1 MNKLSDN
8 QEVKERIKKE
18 LYQCIIEMPY
28 NKITVKNLVSRLGMS
43 RQNFY
48 RYYMS
53 KDEILLDLIDDML
66 DAAYQVIELNINLI
80 SENVN
85 LITDRIQELIAPRK
99 EFINEILSCSN
110 EKIVFSHLHR
120 FVRRIVGRLL
130 RESDQKDVD
139 QDYMDIVISKYTGS
153 GYYLVKSWA
162 QIDGELDESKFRR
175 LIFNFV
181 NGLLSEMNDT
191 LDLS

>member
-8 QEVKERIKKE
+8 QEVKGKIKAE
-18 LYQCIIEMPY
+18 LYQCMVEMPY
-28 NKITVKNLVSRLGMS
+28 NKITIKNLVSRLGMS

-66 DAAYQVIELNINLI
+66 DAAYQVVELNIEL
-80 SENVN
+80 VN
-85 LITDRIQELIAPRK
+85 DNIGFIADKIQELIVPRK
-99 EFINEILSCSN
+99 EFINDILSCSN
-110 EKIVFSHLHR
+110 EKIVFSHLQS

-130 RESDQKDVD
+130 RERGQKDVD

-153 GYYLVKSWA
+153 GYHLVKSWS
-162 QIDGELDESKFRR
+162 QIDGDFDESKLRR
-175 LIFNFV
+175 LIFNFME
-181 NGLLSEMNDT
+181 GLLAEMIDT
-191 LDLS
+191 P

>member
-1 MNKLSDN
+1 MIKLSDN
-8 QEVKERIKKE
+8 QEVKERIKQE
-18 LYQCIIEMPY
+18 LYRCMIEMPY
-28 NKITVKNLVSRLGMS
+28 NKITVKNLVARLGMS

-130 RESDQKDVD
+130 REGDQKDVD